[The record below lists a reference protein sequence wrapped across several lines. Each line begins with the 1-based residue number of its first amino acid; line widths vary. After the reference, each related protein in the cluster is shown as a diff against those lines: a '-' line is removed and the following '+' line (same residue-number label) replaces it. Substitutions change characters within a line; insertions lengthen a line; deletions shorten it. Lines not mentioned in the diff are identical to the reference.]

1 MSVNT
6 RDTWSITGGLPFVIR
21 PSRKISKLAPLPKSM
36 IPMISFTM
44 LRRKSMYTPP
54 PYSTPINMMNK
65 SSIPLIA
72 ILGYREQDGQHHADN
87 HYIDPQIKKQ
97 RRANQPDNGNG
108 LVEPQS

>member
-1 MSVNT
+1 
-6 RDTWSITGGLPFVIR
+6 
-21 PSRKISKLAPLPKSM
+21 M

-65 SSIPLIA
+65 ISIPLIA

-108 LVEPQS
+108 LVEPQSSHDRIAGEHGRRHAQGRNAQPDWDERAGMP